1 MSGIDT
7 KKMLDSIMQDV
18 RVELL
23 EEYDRNFERK
33 AFFSRRWARAKAD
46 PGRGTLMMRTGALR
60 RSVKGRITGRSLIFS
75 SDLPYAVIHNEGGE
89 IVVTR
94 RMKRF
99 FWAMY
104 YKYSGSSVSR
114 RKAALM
120 SDQAG
125 FYKAMALKKIGSR
138 ITIPQRQ
145 FVGDAPEVE
154 ALIRDVIEQNFKEW
168 INSVQKQLKSIEK

>member
-7 KKMLDSIMQDV
+7 KKMLESIMQDV

-33 AFFSRRWARAKAD
+33 AFFSRKWARAKAD
-46 PGRGTLMMRTGALR
+46 PGRGTLMMRSGALR
-60 RSVKGRITGRSLIFS
+60 RSIKGRITGRRITFS
-75 SDLPYAVIHNEGGE
+75 SDLPYAVIHNEGGQ
-89 IVVTR
+89 IVVTQ

-104 YKYSGSSVSR
+104 YKYSGGSASR
-114 RKAALM
+114 RRAALM
-120 SDQAG
+120 GDLAG
-125 FYKAMALKKIGSR
+125 FYKAMALKKTGSR

-145 FVGDAPEVE
+145 FVGGAPEVE
-154 ALIRDVIEQNFKEW
+154 ALIRDVIEDNFKEW
-168 INSVQKQLKSIEK
+168 INSIQKQLKSIER